1 MKYWY
6 LWLLAGVLSI
16 VGGIVALA
24 NPFAASLTASVL
36 AGWMFMAIGVLTILS
51 AFGDKGWG
59 GRFLAV
65 LVGVL
70 ILLLGFSL
78 VANPLRAVLQL
89 TVVAA
94 ILLGMTGVFRILL
107 AFAPEARLARWPL
120 IISGALSLLLAA
132 MIITNFPY
140 SAAVTLG
147 IFLAVELIS
156 NGVTLIVI
164 ALDRKE
170 PEAA

>member
-1 MKYWY
+1 MKYWF
-6 LWLLAGVLSI
+6 LWLLAGLLSI
-16 VGGIVALA
+16 AGGILALA
-24 NPFAASLTASVL
+24 NPFAATLTASLL

-59 GRFLAV
+59 GRILAL

-78 VANPLRAVLQL
+78 VANPLRGILQL

-94 ILLGMTGVFRILL
+94 ILLGATGVFRILL

-120 IISGALSLLLAA
+120 VISGALSLLLAA
-132 MIITNFPY
+132 MILTNFPY

-164 ALDRKE
+164 ALDRRE